1 MQWIFLL
8 KTFSLNLVGT
18 QQTHTTSKLNY
29 HHHHQP
35 SPKYEEEKNSS
46 PNFDMRWLLQKI
58 LMKEKGA
65 IKQLPADTAYISII
79 SRTAKQQK
87 GISYDWKDEINTPYI
102 SIISHAAK
110 QQKGISY
117 NWKDEINTPY
127 ISIISHAAK
136 QQKGISYNWKDEI
149 NTPYI
154 SIISRAAKQR
164 KKDRYKNNFNTLH
177 QHQIF
182 FHWGV
187 IGHYIH
193 HMLHQMW
200 QI

>member
-110 QQKGISY
+110 QQKGIR
-117 NWKDEINTPY
+117 
-127 ISIISHAAK
+127 
-136 QQKGISYNWKDEI
+136 YNWKDEI